1 MVWVIPVTGVS
12 RVAEVVQRHK
22 GPSPKS
28 WITNMRYFVAML
40 RFVKIFAF
48 PEVIL
53 CKELFLS
60 GPSYLPYHVATCD
73 YSINLNLI
81 SVLIV
86 FWQNVTIL
94 LILIVLLY

>member
-40 RFVKIFAF
+40 RFVAIFGRLWAKKCF
-48 PEVIL
+48 IWS
-53 CKELFLS
+53 K
-60 GPSYLPYHVATCD
+60 
-73 YSINLNLI
+73 
-81 SVLIV
+81 IV
-86 FWQNVTIL
+86 FLWQEVHYYMIYIAYYTE
-94 LILIVLLY
+94 